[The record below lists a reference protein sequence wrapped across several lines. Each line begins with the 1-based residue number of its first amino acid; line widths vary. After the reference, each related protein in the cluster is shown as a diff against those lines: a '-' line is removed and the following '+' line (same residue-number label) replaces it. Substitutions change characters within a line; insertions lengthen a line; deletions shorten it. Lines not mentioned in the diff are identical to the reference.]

1 MIRLHNHRRHTVL
14 VKADDV
20 SVAVDVRGGIGIVLV
35 CMRMRVRMGVPVLVC
50 VLMCVLVRMGVLMC
64 MHMLVVLS
72 FFLSAHT
79 YLASELQN
87 LKTLYTYFIYWYI
100 ASTKFK

>member
-1 MIRLHNHRRHTVL
+1 ML

-20 SVAVDVRGGIGIVLV
+20 SVAVNVRGGIGIVLV
-35 CMRMRVRMGVPVLVC
+35 CMRMCVRVRMGVPLCVL

-100 ASTKFK
+100 ASKKFK

>member
-1 MIRLHNHRRHTVL
+1 M
-14 VKADDV
+14 
-20 SVAVDVRGGIGIVLV
+20 DVRGGIGIVLV
-35 CMRMRVRMGVPVLVC
+35 CMRMRVRMGVSMGVPVLVC
-50 VLMCVLVRMGVLMC
+50 MGVLVRMGVLMC

-100 ASTKFK
+100 VSKKFK